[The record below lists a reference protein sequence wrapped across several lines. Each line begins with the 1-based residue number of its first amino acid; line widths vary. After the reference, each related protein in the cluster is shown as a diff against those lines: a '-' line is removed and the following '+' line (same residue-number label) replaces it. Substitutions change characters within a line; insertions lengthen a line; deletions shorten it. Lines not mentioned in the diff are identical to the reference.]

1 MINRNLDESA
11 QYSEAGH
18 IKTHA
23 DSTVDDK
30 AHHTLEDTKSH
41 DPHKSLEVKTS
52 SNLGGLVVVNE

>member
-18 IKTHA
+18 IQTHQ

-30 AHHTLEDTKSH
+30 AHHTLEDSKSY
-41 DPHKSLEVKTS
+41 DPHKSVEVKTS
-52 SNLGGLVVVNE
+52 SNLGGLVVANE